1 MIRLF
6 TTQLCLALFLSFDG
20 DLSQIFTALFHVSLG
35 RSLSGSAAIRRRSV
49 FENGSG
55 SVNPRRSSSV
65 HRSRNAQ
72 GNQKDHNQKYLKK
85 HMVKKK
91 SNFDFQILTNRTLNQ
106 LATNQGCKVTVR
118 TRISQ
123 VKYDSSV
130 HETG

>member
-20 DLSQIFTALFHVSLG
+20 DLSQIFTSLFHVSLG
-35 RSLSGSAAIRRRSV
+35 LGLSGSAAIRRRSV

-65 HRSRNAQ
+65 HGSRNAQ
-72 GNQKDHNQKYLKK
+72 GNQKDHNQKYLRTYGEKE
-85 HMVKKK
+85 